1 MKDLLAMLDDSGP
14 VTGKEFVQK
23 TGIDTFEAWK
33 ICTAS
38 DAIVTLKVG
47 KKYLRL
53 DLKVDGYARLSPSI
67 MREFLNYSVIGLQ
80 PDRKSISERAAM
92 IEKEIARISQKKI
105 ALARDTLC
113 RLLASHPCRKQIEE
127 QAAFFIAGDVVF
139 DMAHAEP
146 RPEASTGELVKGS
159 DLDIIIVTENMPEI
173 LADDLDSLIYGEK
186 YNLLM
191 NPSIKEELDY
201 IIKDLRRVRKQMLF
215 ADFKA
220 MVAAKIL
227 HEGKY
232 LLGSSSLFDQI
243 KQLLV
248 TCGIPQKIR
257 DLESRALKNRIEAEK
272 VLLSAD
278 ETVDR
283 EELMALFYTTEEKE
297 EIF

>member
-1 MKDLLAMLDDSGP
+1 MLDAGGP
-14 VTGKEFVQK
+14 VTGKEFVQN
-23 TGIDTFEAWK
+23 TGFDTFEAWK

-38 DAIVTLKVG
+38 AAIVTLKVG

-53 DLKVDGYARLSPSI
+53 DLKVDRYARLSPSI
-67 MREFLNYSVIGLQ
+67 MREFLNYTVIGLRA
-80 PDRKSISERAAM
+80 DRQAISDRAAM

-113 RLLASHPCRKQIEE
+113 RLLGNHPCYKQIEE

-159 DLDIIIVTENMPEI
+159 DLDIIIVTENMSEE
-173 LADDLDSLIYGEK
+173 LAEELDSLIYREK
-186 YNLLM
+186 YNLLT

-201 IIKDLRRVRKQMLF
+201 IIKDLHRVREQLLF

-227 HEGKY
+227 HEGQY
-232 LLGSSSLFDQI
+232 LLGSKLLFDQI

-248 TCGIPQKIR
+248 NNSIPQKIK
-257 DLESRALKNRIEAEK
+257 DLEVRALKNRIEAEK

-278 ETVDR
+278 ETADR